1 MGVRM
6 EHSKRETQTRFLLG
20 ALLGLAVFLLL
31 YGFGPLN
38 VTNDAFLR
46 GGYVEQDIQQHYA
59 GWLFYRQS
67 PLGLPLCFTQRINW
81 PAGLSVAF
89 TDSIPLFAALF
100 RLLSPLLPSTFQ
112 YFGIYTLLCFML
124 QGGFGALL
132 AGLFTRRTLPALLGA
147 VPFVV
152 SPILLERAFRHTS
165 LAAHFLILGALYYYL
180 LGRRQNRFAYKG
192 LFALNCLAFALHPY
206 FVPMTYALTF
216 ALLAEHAVHSRRPA
230 KPLLYLAGNLA
241 ATLAVG
247 WLFGLFQG
255 GSSSGGSGISYGHFC
270 MNLNAL
276 WNPSSLGLRW
286 SLLLP
291 VQNQVLGN
299 YDGFNYLGLGVLLGC
314 LGVGLWALARRKTVH
329 PLLWCRRHFC
339 LLLVCLCLTGFAVS
353 NVITAN
359 GAVLLR
365 LPLPQLVTELATT
378 FRSSGRLFWPVYYL
392 LTLFCVAGLARMFR
406 SVKGRDLSAAALA
419 VLCAVQLLDL
429 SPALAAKAASL
440 RQYEPAVADTVTG
453 TTPALCETSSFFE
466 TAAGRYSHLI
476 ALDPL
481 KQTGLRLAL
490 YAADAGMTSTDTSFA
505 ARYDE
510 AAATAAAQKYRSAI
524 LRGELP
530 AGCLFVTEREE
541 TFLALADAARQAG
554 AWCGLLSFRDAG
566 GAHPAIYVI
575 APGLGDSFSSPLAT
589 AYSEAFPFHLAD
601 YSDDH
606 WSAGIL
612 SLNLEAIGR
621 QEDENK
627 VVLFYDTPFL
637 RRKLAG
643 AKALRAGG
651 EDYPILNVSDAD
663 EGWLMVTLDTQDARA
678 LAGKSLEAVS

>member
-1 MGVRM
+1 M

-124 QGGFGALL
+124 QGGFAALL

-216 ALLAEHAVHSRRPA
+216 ALLAEHAVRSRRPA

-314 LGVGLWALARRKTVH
+314 LGVGLWALVRYKTVH

-365 LPLPQLVTELATT
+365 LPLPRFITELATT

-392 LTLFCVAGLARMFR
+392 LLLLCVAGLARMFQ

-429 SPALAAKAASL
+429 SPALAAKAVSL
-440 RQYEPAVADTVTG
+440 RHYEPAVADTVTG
-453 TTPALCETSSFFE
+453 TTPALCETSGFFE
-466 TAAGRYSHLI
+466 AAAGRYSHLI

-510 AAATAAAQKYRSAI
+510 AGAAAAAQKYRSAI
-524 LRGELP
+524 LKGELP
-530 AGCLFVTEREE
+530 ADCLFVTEREE
-541 TFLALADAARQAG
+541 TFLALADAAQQAG
-554 AWCGLLSFRDAG
+554 AWCGLLSSR
-566 GAHPAIYVI
+566 GADGTHPAVYVI
-575 APGLGDSFSSPLAT
+575 APGLGDAFSSPLAT

-606 WSAGIL
+606 WSAGVL

-621 QEDENK
+621 QADENK
-627 VVLFYDTPFL
+627 VVLFYDSPFL

-651 EDYPILNVSDAD
+651 TDYPILNVSDAD

-678 LAGKSLEAVS
+678 LAGKRLEAVS